1 MQYGESPWGSQHHL
15 GWACS
20 RDGTSNAFTRLRFHP
35 GSTLPETPL
44 RELEDHGID
53 RKAVALF
60 GEDRLDGAVA
70 FGAQHVLHFHRLYDR
85 PRLARLDLLPH
96 RDGDRDDKARHR
108 ADEFLAGVGRDLDG
122 HEPGSGGFAF
132 RIDEGLGLD
141 AAMEQTEAIED
152 GAHLHGDRRAVDGAL
167 PHRLPRLPGG
177 PHHYHRPRPGPL
189 PSFTDEPHA
198 DATGFAC
205 HREADLGAAEPHR
218 TQPLAH
224 HPPPDHLAGNPA
236 LP

>member
-70 FGAQHVLHFHRLYDR
+70 FGAQHVLHFHRLDDR
-85 PRLARLDLLPH
+85 QRLACLDLLARH
-96 RDGDRDDKARHR
+96 YGDRDDKARHR
-108 ADEFLAGVGRDLDG
+108 ADEFLTGVGRDLDG
-122 HEPGSGGFAF
+122 HEPGSGGLGLC
-132 RIDEGLGLD
+132 IEEGL
-141 AAMEQTEAIED
+141 AFNPAMDQDTTVED
-152 GAHLHGDRRAVDGAL
+152 GANLHGDRHAVDGAL
-167 PHRLPRLPGG
+167 PHRLARLPGG
-177 PHHYHRPRPGPL
+177 RQHYHRPRPRPL
-189 PSFTDEPHA
+189 TSLADEPHRR
-198 DATGFAC
+198 ATAV
-205 HREADLGAAEPHR
+205 
-218 TQPLAH
+218 
-224 HPPPDHLAGNPA
+224 
-236 LP
+236 